1 MKSMGTRIA
10 ATIIISV
17 VWFAFIVLYLAFS
30 AEGFNLWQRA
40 AIFLATGA
48 VASGIIAVLWVKWAM
63 D

>member
-1 MKSMGTRIA
+1 MKAMGIRVA

-30 AEGFNLWQRA
+30 AEAFNIWQRA
-40 AIFLATGA
+40 AVFLATGA
-48 VASGIIAVLWVKWAM
+48 IAGGVIAVLWVKWAM

>member
-17 VWFAFIVLYLAFS
+17 IWFAFIVLYLAFS

-63 D
+63 E